1 MYRGVVEDFAADVLP
16 LQGFAPSCACV
27 VAVICEIGQP
37 GGWRTPTTALCA
49 RRAGASRLPSDGPR
63 PLLPTSTLARGAREA
78 KNRHPSATMEPR
90 SPLLRRASRGGRS
103 PTPSPRVDRRRARVP
118 LVSAC
123 AIRMCRGGGFLPG
136 CFLFS
141 GRRACFVGSLRGK
154 EGAGCRAPRISD
166 RYRVLLWAWK
176 AGDGWFV
183 LVDASSELDSLA
195 SVLQVAS
202 LEFLINFQNAG
213 RPGLASCPQLVL
225 ARRAQTIA

>member
-1 MYRGVVEDFAADVLP
+1 MYRGVVEDFATDVLP

-176 AGDGWFV
+176 AGDGWFI
-183 LVDASSELDSLA
+183 LVDASSELNS
-195 SVLQVAS
+195 S
-202 LEFLINFQNAG
+202 FFM
-213 RPGLASCPQLVL
+213 LVCL
-225 ARRAQTIA
+225 TSR

>member
-1 MYRGVVEDFAADVLP
+1 MYRGVVEDFATDVLP

-37 GGWRTPTTALCA
+37 GGWRTPTATCA
-49 RRAGASRLPSDGPR
+49 RRAGALSRRKGGPR
-63 PLLPTSTLARGAREA
+63 PLLPTSTRAREA
-78 KNRHPSATMEPR
+78 RRGPKNRDTTTKVWR
-90 SPLLRRASRGGRS
+90 SLRLRQASRGGRS

-136 CFLFS
+136 CFLPS

-154 EGAGCRAPRISD
+154 EGAGCRAPRISARD
-166 RYRVLLWAWK
+166 RVLLWAWK

-183 LVDASSELDSLA
+183 LVDASSELNSSFFML
-195 SVLQVAS
+195 VCLT
-202 LEFLINFQNAG
+202 G
-213 RPGLASCPQLVL
+213 R
-225 ARRAQTIA
+225 

>member
-1 MYRGVVEDFAADVLP
+1 MYRGVVEDFATDVLP

-103 PTPSPRVDRRRARVP
+103 PTPSPRVDRRRARVSP
-118 LVSAC
+118 CKCLCHSYLPRRRASF
-123 AIRMCRGGGFLPG
+123 RGVVLP
-136 CFLFS
+136 S
-141 GRRACFVGSLRGK
+141 GRRPYFVGSLRGARAR
-154 EGAGCRAPRISD
+154 GRAGFSARD
-166 RYRVLLWAWK
+166 RVLLWL
-176 AGDGWFV
+176 GTLGTGG
-183 LVDASSELDSLA
+183 
-195 SVLQVAS
+195 SVWLT
-202 LEFLINFQNAG
+202 
-213 RPGLASCPQLVL
+213 PQ
-225 ARRAQTIA
+225 AR

>member
-1 MYRGVVEDFAADVLP
+1 MCRGVVEDFARYRCAEP

-63 PLLPTSTLARGAREA
+63 PLLPTSTLARGTREA

-123 AIRMCRGGGFLPG
+123 AIRMCRGGGVPGGFLS
-136 CFLFS
+136 S
-141 GRRACFVGSLRGK
+141 GRRPYFVGSLRGARAR
-154 EGAGCRAPRISD
+154 GRAGFSARD
-166 RYRVLLWAWK
+166 RVLLWAWK
-176 AGDGWFV
+176 AGDGWFD
-183 LVDASSELDSLA
+183 LVEASSKLDCS
-195 SVLQVAS
+195 
-202 LEFLINFQNAG
+202 G
-213 RPGLASCPQLVL
+213 
-225 ARRAQTIA
+225 

>member
-103 PTPSPRVDRRRARVP
+103 PTLSPRVDRRRARVP

-136 CFLFS
+136 YFLPS

-176 AGDGWFV
+176 AGDGWFD
-183 LVDASSELDSLA
+183 LVGASSKLNSSFFML
-195 SVLQVAS
+195 VCLT
-202 LEFLINFQNAG
+202 G
-213 RPGLASCPQLVL
+213 R
-225 ARRAQTIA
+225 

>member
-1 MYRGVVEDFAADVLP
+1 MYRGVVEDFATDVLP

-90 SPLLRRASRGGRS
+90 SPLLQRASRGGRS
-103 PTPSPRVDRRRARVP
+103 PTLSPRVDRRRARVP

-123 AIRMCRGGGFLPG
+123 AIHMCRGGGLPG
-136 CFLFS
+136 CCVPS

-154 EGAGCRAPRISD
+154 EGAGCRAPRISARD
-166 RYRVLLWAWK
+166 RVILWLGTLGTGGSCW
-176 AGDGWFV
+176 V
-183 LVDASSELDSLA
+183 TPRAS
-195 SVLQVAS
+195 
-202 LEFLINFQNAG
+202 
-213 RPGLASCPQLVL
+213 
-225 ARRAQTIA
+225 

>member
-1 MYRGVVEDFAADVLP
+1 MYGGVFEDFATDVLP

-103 PTPSPRVDRRRARVP
+103 PTLSPRVDRRRARVP

-123 AIRMCRGGGFLPG
+123 AIRMCRDGGFLPG
-136 CFLFS
+136 CFLPS
-141 GRRACFVGSLRGK
+141 DRRACFVGSLRGK
-154 EGAGCRAPRISD
+154 EGAGCRAPRISARD
-166 RYRVLLWAWK
+166 RVLLWAWK
-176 AGDGWFV
+176 AGDGCFV
-183 LVDASSELDSLA
+183 LVEASSELNSSFFML
-195 SVLQVAS
+195 VCLT
-202 LEFLINFQNAG
+202 G
-213 RPGLASCPQLVL
+213 R
-225 ARRAQTIA
+225 

>member
-1 MYRGVVEDFAADVLP
+1 MYRGVVEDFATDVLP
-16 LQGFAPSCACV
+16 LQGFAFAPSCACV

-103 PTPSPRVDRRRARVP
+103 PTLSPRVDRRRARVP

-154 EGAGCRAPRISD
+154 EGAGCRAPRISARD
-166 RYRVLLWAWK
+166 RVLLWAWK
-176 AGDGWFV
+176 AGDGWFN
-183 LVDASSELDSLA
+183 LVGASSKLNSSFFML
-195 SVLQVAS
+195 VCLT
-202 LEFLINFQNAG
+202 G
-213 RPGLASCPQLVL
+213 R
-225 ARRAQTIA
+225 

>member
-1 MYRGVVEDFAADVLP
+1 MYRGVVEDFATDVLP

-63 PLLPTSTLARGAREA
+63 PLLPTSTLARGTREA

-103 PTPSPRVDRRRARVP
+103 PTLSPRVDRRRARVP

-123 AIRMCRGGGFLPG
+123 AIRMCRDGGFLPG
-136 CFLFS
+136 CFLPS
-141 GRRACFVGSLRGK
+141 DRRACFVGSLRG
-154 EGAGCRAPRISD
+154 ARARWPRRADFSASD
-166 RYRVLLWAWK
+166 RVLLRLGTLGTGSSIW
-176 AGDGWFV
+176 
-183 LVDASSELDSLA
+183 LTPRAS
-195 SVLQVAS
+195 
-202 LEFLINFQNAG
+202 
-213 RPGLASCPQLVL
+213 
-225 ARRAQTIA
+225 

>member
-1 MYRGVVEDFAADVLP
+1 MAQLFLSPFDSVWGGASDECIEVSSRIWYRCAEP

-103 PTPSPRVDRRRARVP
+103 PTLSPRVDRRRARVP

-123 AIRMCRGGGFLPG
+123 AIRMCRGGGLPG
-136 CFLFS
+136 CCASFRSAPLLCWEPPRRQGAWPRRLF
-141 GRRACFVGSLRGK
+141 C
-154 EGAGCRAPRISD
+154 
-166 RYRVLLWAWK
+166 
-176 AGDGWFV
+176 
-183 LVDASSELDSLA
+183 
-195 SVLQVAS
+195 
-202 LEFLINFQNAG
+202 
-213 RPGLASCPQLVL
+213 
-225 ARRAQTIA
+225 

>member
-103 PTPSPRVDRRRARVP
+103 PTLSPRVDRRRARVP

-123 AIRMCRGGGFLPG
+123 AIRMCRGGGLPVCFLP
-136 CFLFS
+136 S
-141 GRRACFVGSLRGK
+141 GRRACFVGSLRG
-154 EGAGCRAPRISD
+154 ARARGPRRADFSASD
-166 RYRVLLWAWK
+166 RVILWLGTLGTGGSCW
-176 AGDGWFV
+176 V
-183 LVDASSELDSLA
+183 TPRAS
-195 SVLQVAS
+195 
-202 LEFLINFQNAG
+202 
-213 RPGLASCPQLVL
+213 
-225 ARRAQTIA
+225 

>member
-1 MYRGVVEDFAADVLP
+1 MYRGVVEDFARYRCAEP

-103 PTPSPRVDRRRARVP
+103 PTLSPRVDRRRARVP

-136 CFLFS
+136 RFLPS

-154 EGAGCRAPRISD
+154 EGAGCRAPRISARD
-166 RYRVLLWAWK
+166 RVLLWAWK

-183 LVDASSELDSLA
+183 LVDALSELSSSFFML
-195 SVLQVAS
+195 VCLT
-202 LEFLINFQNAG
+202 G
-213 RPGLASCPQLVL
+213 R
-225 ARRAQTIA
+225 

>member
-1 MYRGVVEDFAADVLP
+1 MYRGVVEDFGTDVLP

-103 PTPSPRVDRRRARVP
+103 PTLSPRVDRRRARVSLCKCLCHSYLP
-118 LVSAC
+118 RRRASF
-123 AIRMCRGGGFLPG
+123 RGVVLP
-136 CFLFS
+136 S
-141 GRRACFVGSLRGK
+141 GRRPYFVGRFRGARAR
-154 EGAGCRAPRISD
+154 GRAGFSARD
-166 RYRVLLWAWK
+166 RVLLWAWK
-176 AGDGWFV
+176 AGDGWFD
-183 LVDASSELDSLA
+183 LVGASSKLNSSFFML
-195 SVLQVAS
+195 VCLT
-202 LEFLINFQNAG
+202 G
-213 RPGLASCPQLVL
+213 R
-225 ARRAQTIA
+225 

>member
-103 PTPSPRVDRRRARVP
+103 PTLSPRVDRRRARVP

-123 AIRMCRGGGFLPG
+123 AIRMCRGGGLPG
-136 CFLFS
+136 GFCLPL
-141 GRRACFVGSLRGK
+141 GARA
-154 EGAGCRAPRISD
+154 
-166 RYRVLLWAWK
+166 LL
-176 AGDGWFV
+176 G
-183 LVDASSELDSLA
+183 A
-195 SVLQVAS
+195 SVAPGRVAAPAFL
-202 LEFLINFQNAG
+202 LEIAFSC
-213 RPGLASCPQLVL
+213 GLGTLGTGGSCCVTPRAS
-225 ARRAQTIA
+225 

>member
-1 MYRGVVEDFAADVLP
+1 MYRGVVEDFATDVLP

-103 PTPSPRVDRRRARVP
+103 PTLSPRVDRRRARVP

-123 AIRMCRGGGFLPG
+123 AIRMCRGGGLPGGFLP
-136 CFLFS
+136 S
-141 GRRACFVGSLRGK
+141 ARRACFVGEPPPRR
-154 EGAGCRAPRISD
+154 EGA
-166 RYRVLLWAWK
+166 WA
-176 AGDGWFV
+176 A
-183 LVDASSELDSLA
+183 
-195 SVLQVAS
+195 
-202 LEFLINFQNAG
+202 
-213 RPGLASCPQLVL
+213 
-225 ARRAQTIA
+225 ARRLFLLEIAFSCGLGKLGTGGSFWLTP

>member
-1 MYRGVVEDFAADVLP
+1 MYRGVVEDFATDVLP

-103 PTPSPRVDRRRARVP
+103 PTPSPRVDRRRARVS
-118 LVSAC
+118 LC
-123 AIRMCRGGGFLPG
+123 KCRCHSYLPRRRASFRG
-136 CFLFS
+136 VVLPS
-141 GRRACFVGSLRGK
+141 GRRPYFVGSLRGARAR
-154 EGAGCRAPRISD
+154 GRAGFSARD
-166 RYRVLLWAWK
+166 RVLLWAWK
-176 AGDGWFV
+176 AGDGWFD
-183 LVDASSELDSLA
+183 LVGASSKLNSSFFML
-195 SVLQVAS
+195 VCLT
-202 LEFLINFQNAG
+202 G
-213 RPGLASCPQLVL
+213 R
-225 ARRAQTIA
+225 